1 VFEKKFHNRTMV
13 NRILLLDDEPA
24 ICEITGILL
33 KKLGYDAVIT
43 SRGEDTILAYENS
56 IGQGARFDV
65 VILDLSIP
73 GGIGGKEVLS
83 TLLKM
88 DPEVKALVSSGDA
101 NDPAVS
107 DYKKFGFS
115 GVLMKPYNK
124 TGLDT
129 TIKSILTLKN
139 PLIE

>member
-1 VFEKKFHNRTMV
+1 
-13 NRILLLDDEPA
+13 
-24 ICEITGILL
+24 
-33 KKLGYDAVIT
+33 VIT